1 MNYYLILIAVL
12 LNISIIFFYKK
23 IIKIL
28 NIYDQ
33 YDGLRKLQK
42 TSVPIIGGFI
52 LTLNI
57 FIISLC
63 DFFLKLNFIDYYFF
77 TNSREFLSF
86 FAGIFSF
93 YLFGLYDDRF
103 NLNANIKLL
112 ISSFLVIFFISID
125 NNLLISNL
133 KFSFLLNTI
142 ELSKYRY
149 RIFNKDS

>member
-12 LNISIIFFYKK
+12 LNIFIFFFYKK

-33 YDGLRKLQK
+33 YDGFRKFQK

-52 LTLNI
+52 VTLNI
-57 FIISLC
+57 LIISLC

-77 TNSREFLSF
+77 TDSREFLSF

-112 ISSFLVIFFISID
+112 ISSFLVY
-125 NNLLISNL
+125 
-133 KFSFLLNTI
+133 FL
-142 ELSKYRY
+142 
-149 RIFNKDS
+149 F